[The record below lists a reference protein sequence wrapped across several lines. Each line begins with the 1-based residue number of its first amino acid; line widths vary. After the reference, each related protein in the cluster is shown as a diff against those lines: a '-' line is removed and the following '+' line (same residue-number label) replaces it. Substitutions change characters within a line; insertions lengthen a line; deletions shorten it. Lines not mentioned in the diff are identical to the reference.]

1 MLLKRMTTGFT
12 LAALSIALVCW
23 GLIPMSLEILLVS
36 LFGLLEFDDMA
47 RKKGI
52 RPSRPTSLFCGFL
65 IVATS
70 ALGLKLSLPMLVLCS
85 FIIFTVF
92 IFRKDHHVSS
102 YLDVGVTLMGI
113 VYIPWFFSFMIHL
126 RNFTEK
132 LTIAGINLDA
142 GAWYVLLVFFG
153 TSFSD
158 IFAYF
163 IGRYFGRIKLCPG
176 ISPGKTVEG
185 SLAGLL
191 ASVGVTAAFGQ
202 LLGWPVHLSVL
213 LGLLLGVTAQLGDL
227 WESILKRDAGVKDS
241 GSILAG
247 HGGILD
253 RFDSYFFTAPA
264 AYYFLILFVR
274 PPG

>member
-1 MLLKRMTTGFT
+1 MLLKRLTTGFT
-12 LAALSIALVCW
+12 LAALSIVLVCW
-23 GLIPMSLEILLVS
+23 GLLPMSLEILLVS

-52 RPSRPTSLFCGFL
+52 RPSRPTSLLCGFF
-65 IVATS
+65 IVA
-70 ALGLKLSLPMLVLCS
+70 AAVFGIKFSLPMLFLCS
-85 FIIFTVF
+85 FIIYTVF
-92 IFRKDHHVSS
+92 IFRKDYHVSS

-113 VYIPWFFSFMIHL
+113 AYIPWFFSFMIHL

-132 LTIAGINLDA
+132 LTIAGITLET

-163 IGRYFGRIKLCPG
+163 IGRFFGRIKLCPN

-191 ASVGVTAAFGQ
+191 ASVVVTTAFGRF
-202 LLGWPVHLSVL
+202 LGWPVHISIL
-213 LGLLLGVTAQLGDL
+213 LGLLLGLTAQLGDL
-227 WESILKRDAGVKDS
+227 WESVLKRDAGVKDS

-264 AYYFLILFVR
+264 AYYFLVFFVR

>member
-1 MLLKRMTTGFT
+1 MLLKRMITGFT
-12 LAALSIALVCW
+12 LAALSIVLVCW
-23 GLIPMSLEILLVS
+23 GLIPMALEILLVS
-36 LFGLLEFDDMA
+36 LFGLLEFDEMA

-65 IVATS
+65 IVAS
-70 ALGLKLSLPMLVLCS
+70 SVLGIKFSLPILVLCS

-92 IFRKDHHVSS
+92 IFRKEYHVSS

-113 VYIPWFFSFMIHL
+113 VYIPWLFSFMIHL

-132 LTIAGINLDA
+132 LTIAGLTLDV

-163 IGRYFGRIKLCPG
+163 IGRFFGRVKLCPG

-191 ASVGVTAAFGQ
+191 ASVAVTAAFGQ
-202 LLGWPVHLSVL
+202 ILGWPVHLSVL